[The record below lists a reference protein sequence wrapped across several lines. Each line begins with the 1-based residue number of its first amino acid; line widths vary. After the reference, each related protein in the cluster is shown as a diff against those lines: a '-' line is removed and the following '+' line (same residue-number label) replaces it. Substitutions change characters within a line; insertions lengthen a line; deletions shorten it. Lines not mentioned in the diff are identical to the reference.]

1 MKKIRLRVNRDG
13 AVRSINAMQC
23 QFLADL
29 VANRIALALPR
40 VATRA
45 KPDGVNSLRARR
57 CTRIAARAHPK
68 ATSMAVRAPSRTRV
82 RFAGAVVSA
91 AILSMVCAFPAVAQ
105 AASPVPD
112 QVSLSEQTMTWSTVK
127 FATSAENGLVG
138 GSLDKKTIVDRTFRT
153 YVLENRYLKVTLLP
167 EFGGRILSI
176 IYKPTGHEQLY
187 RSEVGVP
194 YGIKAGNFYYDW
206 MMVYGGIFPTFPDAE
221 HGKTW
226 LKPWDFKVVKESAGE
241 VTVSMSLKDDF
252 EYSAAPGRFRSGS
265 TGIEATT
272 YVTLKADRAALDA
285 RVVLKN
291 PQNKTIEYEYW
302 TCTTLAPG
310 SDPNN
315 PKTTGGAEIIA
326 PIQAYTTPHWSANLA
341 DGDKS
346 AGSGRSRFEKLRY
359 FKNWP
364 TMGIAYA
371 APDMGAANFW
381 GVINHDN
388 DEGIIRIADNTVT
401 PGLKM
406 WTWGFPSFTNETDA
420 RKDPNEARPYVE
432 LWAGVS
438 DQFFHSAHF
447 PALGEVSIPE
457 TYSPTVGM
465 SNVTDANENILI
477 NLAAEGASVNLQ
489 FFSLEPARPLRVTLK
504 RGDAVLFDDAV
515 TADPKNGNR
524 ISATIPGSGSGEQ
537 VRLTIRTAEGKEL
550 IAAVTKIK

>member
-1 MKKIRLRVNRDG
+1 MAIH
-13 AVRSINAMQC
+13 ARSRPC
-23 QFLADL
+23 
-29 VANRIALALPR
+29 
-40 VATRA
+40 
-45 KPDGVNSLRARR
+45 
-57 CTRIAARAHPK
+57 
-68 ATSMAVRAPSRTRV
+68 V
-82 RFAGAVVSA
+82 RFAVAMLSA
-91 AILSMVCAFPAVAQ
+91 LCAFHAVAH

-112 QVSLSEQTMTWSTVK
+112 QVSLSESTMTWSTVK
-127 FATSAENGLVG
+127 YATDAENGFVG
-138 GSLDKKTIVDRTFRT
+138 GSLDRNTIVDRTFRAH
-153 YVLENRYLKVTLLP
+153 VLENRYLKVTLVP

-187 RSEVGVP
+187 RTEVGVP
-194 YGIKAGNFYYDW
+194 YGIKGGNFYYDW
-206 MMVYGGIFPTFPDAE
+206 LMVYGGIFPTFPDAE
-221 HGKTW
+221 HGKAW
-226 LKPWDFKVVKESAGE
+226 LKPWDFRVVKESAGE

-252 EYSAAPGRFRSGS
+252 EYSAAPRKFRGS
-265 TGIEATT
+265 TGIEATY

-291 PQNKTIEYEYW
+291 PQRRTIQYEYW

-310 SDPNN
+310 SDPKN

-326 PIQAYTTPHWSANLA
+326 PIQAYSTPDWSTNLSN
-341 DGDKS
+341 GDNSLGPGK
-346 AGSGRSRFEKLRY
+346 SRFEKLRY

-371 APDMGAANFW
+371 APDMQGGNFW

-388 DEGIIRIADNTVT
+388 EEGIIRIADNRVT

-406 WTWGFPSFTNETDA
+406 WTWGFSSFTNETDA
-420 RKDPNEARPYVE
+420 RKDPNEARPYIE

-438 DQFFHSAHF
+438 DQFFHSAEF

-465 SNVTDANENILI
+465 SNVTHANENILI
-477 NLAAEGASVNLQ
+477 NLSAAGASVNLQ
-489 FFSLEPARPLRVTLK
+489 FFSIEPAKPLRVTLK
-504 RGDAVLFDDAV
+504 RGDTVLFNGAV

-524 ISATIPGSGSGEQ
+524 VSATSPEGGSGGQ

-550 IAAVTKIK
+550 IAAETKIK